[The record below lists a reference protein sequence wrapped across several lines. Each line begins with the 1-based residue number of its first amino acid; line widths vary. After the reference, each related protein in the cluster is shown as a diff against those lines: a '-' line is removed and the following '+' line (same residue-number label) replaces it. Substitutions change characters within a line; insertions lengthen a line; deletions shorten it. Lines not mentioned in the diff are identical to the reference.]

1 MFDLVVEKLTEILHI
16 QLAFRRIRNCGKAV
30 QFHPGFSL
38 NSLNSA
44 DDIRQFAHAGWFNN
58 NPIRLKLFSAFF
70 QGFRKFIL
78 LSLCFYPQILI
89 SDSAGVFLFQIPL
102 RPGLCSL
109 F

>member
-58 NPIRLKLFSAFF
+58 NPIRLKLFRAFF
-70 QGFRKFIL
+70 QGLRKVADQTAADASGIHFL
-78 LSLCFYPQILI
+78 DLH
-89 SDSAGVFLFQIPL
+89 AGFL
-102 RPGLCSL
+102 
-109 F
+109 